1 MNDSPESDH
10 RNGLEI
16 AIIGMVGRFP
26 GAKNIDE
33 FWQNLQQ
40 GVESVSFFSEEEL
53 ESSGVASTL
62 LNDHHYVK
70 AGAILNDV
78 ELFDA
83 AFFGFNP
90 REAEV
95 MDPQQRLFL
104 ECAWEALESAGYD
117 SETYEG
123 LVGVY
128 AGAGMNTYLFN
139 LYANSAVRESVAG
152 FQAMISNEKDF
163 LSSRVSY
170 KLNLEGPSI
179 VVQTACSTSL
189 VAVHLACQSLL
200 SGECDMA
207 LAGGVSIQIP
217 QKAGHLSQEGW
228 IFSPDG
234 HCRAFDARAQ
244 GTVRGSGIGVVVLKR
259 LADALAA
266 GDSIHAVIKG
276 SAINNDGSLKVG
288 YTAPRIEGQA
298 RVIKVAQD
306 VAEIEPE
313 TISYVEAHGT
323 GTELGDPIE
332 IAALTR
338 AFRASTEKQGFCA
351 IGSVKTNIGHLDAAS
366 GVAGLIKTVLALK
379 HKLLPPSLHF
389 ETANPKIDFAS
400 SPFYVNTRLAEWKA
414 NGVPRRAGVSSFGIG
429 GTNAHIIVEE
439 APEVEQSGKSR
450 PWQLL
455 ALSAKTS
462 FALEV
467 ATDNMVQYLKQ
478 HPDLDLADVA
488 YTLHVG
494 RRAFSHRRILVCHEL
509 DDAVSN
515 LETRNPQRLLTGMQ
529 EQGDRPVVFMFPGQ
543 GTQYVNMGLELY
555 QSELIFREW
564 VDRCSEILLT
574 LATSDASPRRGTLS
588 GRQVIMDFKSL
599 HETVNAQLALFV
611 IEYALA
617 QLWMAW
623 GVHPQ
628 AMIGHSIGEYVAACL
643 AGVLSLEDAL
653 ALITTRGRLMQALPG
668 GAMLAVPL
676 PEEKINPILGPAL
689 SLAAINGPSL
699 CVVSGP
705 IEAID
710 ALQEQLREQGVAT
723 RRLHTSHAFHS
734 AMMQPIVASFTE
746 QVKKVNLKAPKIP
759 YVSNLTGTW
768 ISAAEAMD
776 ADYWARHLRQTV
788 RFGEGL
794 HELLKK
800 PEQIFLE
807 VGPGHTLSTLVRQNP
822 EEGAGQT
829 VLSSIRHPQERQS
842 DVAFLLSTL
851 GRLWLAGSQV
861 DWSEVY
867 AQERRHRLPLPTYP
881 FERQRYWVETQKQV
895 HDESRQVE
903 STKKPGIVD
912 WFYIPVW
919 KQTALLKPPKTDEQ
933 EHHPHCCLVFVDEC
947 GLGSELVKRLEQD
960 GQDVISV
967 KVGQEFH
974 RDGDGVYTIDP
985 RAPEDYNALLR
996 ELRAVN
1002 KTAKTIAHLWSV
1014 TENGRT
1020 QAGSKFFEESQALGF
1035 YSLLFLA
1042 QALGKQNMTGALQ
1055 IGVVTNNMQ
1064 KVADEVMACPEKAT
1078 IMGPCKVIPQ
1088 EYPGIACRSIDIIVP
1103 EAAASLETELIDQ
1116 LIAELTSKAPDLVV
1130 AYRKDQRW
1138 IQTFEPVQLDGALE
1152 GKERL
1157 RERGVY
1163 LISGG
1168 WGGMGLELAEYL
1180 ARTVRARLIL
1190 VGRSALPER
1199 NEWERWL
1206 VTHDDQNS
1214 TSYKIRR
1221 VQALEEAGAEVMVAS
1236 ADIANEEQMREV
1248 ITRAYDRFG
1257 EIHGVIHAAGVAG
1270 GGMIQLKTKEKAE
1283 EVLAPKLRGLLV
1295 LDTIFKD
1302 VKLDFIVL
1310 CSSLTSILG
1319 DFGQVDY
1326 CAANAFLDA
1335 FAHCQTSKN
1344 HPFILSINWDTW
1356 QEVGMAVKA
1365 VEAAARLELQKM
1377 PRASQYEE
1385 VAHPLLEKRVAEE
1398 AEQAVY
1404 AAALSVKKDWVLDE
1418 HRMMGQALL
1427 PGTAY
1432 LEMARAAFENYAG
1445 SGTLEIREAYF
1456 IAPLIVRE
1464 DEEKE
1469 VRTII
1474 TKDEAFLA
1482 LATSAGIASQLPQGG
1497 IAEREQLHKNAET
1510 SRNALQGGFNFAIV
1524 SRAEPGEDGKS
1535 NWQEHA
1541 RGKIVHLD
1549 MEPEKHYEIKQ
1560 LEEDC
1565 NQETLTIPEA
1575 EQGSTERFKD
1585 TGPLV
1590 FGPRWKHLLKR
1601 VTIGTNQALAVL
1613 ELPESFATDLESFK
1627 LHPALLDVATSFIV
1641 LDKEGV
1647 YLPFSYKGVKVN
1659 GPVPEKVYSYIRWDE
1674 NNSTLHLNI
1683 TIMDEQGTALVEVQ
1697 DYTLRRADDTLFS
1710 AETSPAVAVTREGR
1724 SQEPAVVSSFIPK
1737 NQNFCLEISSPGN
1750 LDSLKLRATA
1760 RRQPGPGEVEIE
1772 VFLTGLNFKDVLL
1785 ALTASPDLP
1794 AHSTQFGSE
1803 CVGKI
1808 TALGEGVEG
1817 LQIGDEVI
1825 AVTPGCFSAF
1835 VTTSATLVAPKPVH
1849 LSFEEAATIPIA
1861 FMTAHY
1867 ALHHM
1872 AKLGKGERVLIHAAT
1887 GGVGLAAVKLAQN
1900 IGAEIFA
1907 TAGNAEKRAFL
1918 RSLAIEHVMDSRSLD
1933 FSDEVMRRTDG
1944 KGVDVVLNSLAGEF
1958 QAKSLATLGLFGRFV
1973 EIGKRDILQNSKLD
1987 LRPFEKGLSFFAINL
2002 SPELPSFR
2010 SLLLEVT
2017 RYFKDGVLTPLPYHV
2032 FPVTEVARAFNYMA
2046 QAKHIGKVVV
2056 SMRDSELP
2064 IAAAETPA
2072 VHPAAAYSISRGA
2085 GDPGFHKMRVAAT
2098 NILQPQVESGIL
2110 SKDGVEAFSRLL
2122 CSSFPQVVVSTRD
2135 LRARIEEH
2143 KALRTTRVLEELE
2156 KPGVSMPKHPRP
2168 LLGNDYAAPRNED
2181 ERVLAN
2187 ILQEVLGV
2195 EQVGIH
2201 DNFFDLGGASLQSLQ
2216 VMAKANE
2223 AGIQLT
2229 PELLFEYQTIAEL
2242 VAMYDTLGL
2251 SQSKMQ

>member
-1 MNDSPESDH
+1 
-10 RNGLEI
+10 
-16 AIIGMVGRFP
+16 
-26 GAKNIDE
+26 
-33 FWQNLQQ
+33 
-40 GVESVSFFSEEEL
+40 
-53 ESSGVASTL
+53 
-62 LNDHHYVK
+62 
-70 AGAILNDV
+70 
-78 ELFDA
+78 
-83 AFFGFNP
+83 
-90 REAEV
+90 
-95 MDPQQRLFL
+95 
-104 ECAWEALESAGYD
+104 
-117 SETYEG
+117 
-123 LVGVY
+123 
-128 AGAGMNTYLFN
+128 
-139 LYANSAVRESVAG
+139 
-152 FQAMISNEKDF
+152 
-163 LSSRVSY
+163 
-170 KLNLEGPSI
+170 
-179 VVQTACSTSL
+179 
-189 VAVHLACQSLL
+189 
-200 SGECDMA
+200 
-207 LAGGVSIQIP
+207 
-217 QKAGHLSQEGW
+217 
-228 IFSPDG
+228 
-234 HCRAFDARAQ
+234 
-244 GTVRGSGIGVVVLKR
+244 
-259 LADALAA
+259 
-266 GDSIHAVIKG
+266 
-276 SAINNDGSLKVG
+276 
-288 YTAPRIEGQA
+288 
-298 RVIKVAQD
+298 
-306 VAEIEPE
+306 
-313 TISYVEAHGT
+313 
-323 GTELGDPIE
+323 
-332 IAALTR
+332 
-338 AFRASTEKQGFCA
+338 
-351 IGSVKTNIGHLDAAS
+351 
-366 GVAGLIKTVLALK
+366 
-379 HKLLPPSLHF
+379 
-389 ETANPKIDFAS
+389 
-400 SPFYVNTRLAEWKA
+400 YVNTRLAEWKA

-439 APEVEQSGKSR
+439 APEVEESGKSR

-462 FALEV
+462 SALEA
-467 ATDNMVQYLKQ
+467 ATENMVQYLKQ

-494 RRAFSHRRILVCHEL
+494 RRAFSHRRVLVCHDL
-509 DDAVSN
+509 DDAVSIV
-515 LETRNPQRLLTGMQ
+515 EMRNPQRLLTGTQ
-529 EQGDRPVVFMFPGQ
+529 EQVDRPVVFMFPGQ

-555 QSELIFREW
+555 QSEPIFREW
-564 VDRCSEILLT
+564 VDRCSKILQPLLGFDLRDLLYPSQERT
-574 LATSDASPRRGTLS
+574 EEPDAPAQRLQSLATSDASRRRGTLS
-588 GRQVIMDFKSL
+588 GGQVIMDFKSL
-599 HETVNAQLALFV
+599 HETLNAQLALFV
-611 IEYALA
+611 MEYALA

-623 GVHPQ
+623 GVRPQ

-653 ALITTRGRLMQALPG
+653 ALITTRGRLMQALPD

-676 PEEKINPILGPAL
+676 PEEKINPILGSAL
-689 SLAAINGPSL
+689 SLAAINGLSL

-705 IEAID
+705 IEAVD
-710 ALQEQLREQGVAT
+710 ALQEQLSEQGVAT

-734 AMMQPIVASFTE
+734 AMMQPILASFTE

-788 RFGEGL
+788 RFSEGL

-807 VGPGHTLSTLVRQNP
+807 VGPGHTLSTLVRQHH

-861 DWSEVY
+861 DWPEVY

-881 FERQRYWVETQKQV
+881 FERQRYWVEAQKQV
-895 HDESRQVE
+895 HDESSRQVE

-919 KQTALLKPPKTDEQ
+919 KQTALLKPAKTDEQ
-933 EHHPHCCLVFVDEC
+933 EHDQHCWLVFVDEC
-947 GLGSELVKRLEQD
+947 GLGSELLKRLEQD
-960 GQDVISV
+960 GQDVICV
-967 KVGQEFH
+967 KVGEEFR

-985 RAPEDYNALLR
+985 RAPEDYDALLR
-996 ELRAVN
+996 ELRALN

-1014 TENGRT
+1014 TEDGRT

-1042 QALGKQNMTGALQ
+1042 QALGRQNMTDALQ

-1103 EAAASLETELIDQ
+1103 EAAASQETELIDQ
-1116 LIAELTSKAPDLVV
+1116 LIAELTAKAPDLVV
-1130 AYRKDQRW
+1130 AYRKGQRW
-1138 IQTFEPVQLDGALE
+1138 IQNFEPVQLDGSVE
-1152 GKERL
+1152 GKGRL

-1168 WGGMGLELAEYL
+1168 LGGMGLELAEYL
-1180 ARTVRARLIL
+1180 AGTVRARLIL

-1206 VTHDDQNS
+1206 ATHGDQDN
-1214 TSYKIRR
+1214 TSHKIRR

-1236 ADIANEEQMREV
+1236 ADITNEEQMRKV

-1270 GGMIQLKTKEKAE
+1270 GGMIQLKTREKAE

-1326 CAANAFLDA
+1326 CAANAFLDG
-1335 FAHCQTSKN
+1335 FAHWQTSKN

-1356 QEVGMAVKA
+1356 QEVGMAVEA

-1377 PRASQYEE
+1377 PHATQYEE

-1445 SGTLEIREAYF
+1445 SGTFEIGEAYF
-1456 IAPLIVRE
+1456 IAPLIVSE

-1469 VRTII
+1469 VRTIL

-1482 LATSAGIASQLPQGG
+1482 LATSEGI
-1497 IAEREQLHKNAET
+1497 AET

-1524 SRAEPGEDGKS
+1524 SRSGPGEDGKS

-1549 MEPEKHYEIKQ
+1549 MEPAKHYEIRQ

-1565 NQETLTIPEA
+1565 NQETLAIPEA
-1575 EQGSTERFKD
+1575 EQGRIERFKD

-1627 LHPALLDVATSFIV
+1627 LHPALLDVATSFVV

-1659 GPVPEKVYSYIRWDE
+1659 GPLPEKVYSYIRWDE

-1710 AETSPAVAVTREGR
+1710 AQTSPAVAVTREAR
-1724 SQEPAVVSSFIPK
+1724 SQEPAEVSSFVPK

-1760 RRQPGPGEVEIE
+1760 LRQPGPGEVEIE
-1772 VFLTGLNFKDVLL
+1772 VYLTGLNFKDVLL

-1794 AHSTQFGSE
+1794 AHLTQFGSE

-1808 TALGEGVEG
+1808 TAVGEGVEDF
-1817 LQIGDEVI
+1817 QIGDEVI

-1835 VTTSATLVAPKPVH
+1835 VTTSATLVAPKPAH
-1849 LSFEEAATIPIA
+1849 LSSEEAATIPIA

-1867 ALHHM
+1867 ALHHL

-1907 TAGNAEKRAFL
+1907 TAGNPEKRAFL

-1933 FSDEVMRRTDG
+1933 FADEVMRRTDG

-2017 RYFKDGVLTPLPYHV
+2017 RYFKDGVLTPLPYRV
-2032 FPVTEVARAFNYMA
+2032 FPIMEVVRAFNYMA

-2056 SMRDSELP
+2056 SMQDPEVLV
-2064 IAAAETPA
+2064 AAATGVPVAE
-2072 VHPAAAYSISRGA
+2072 HEDAAYSIIST
-2085 GDPGFHKMRVAAT
+2085 PGGPGLQKKSVTAT
-2098 NILQPQVESGIL
+2098 NILQPHLKRGIL
-2110 SKDGVEAFSRLL
+2110 SKEGVEAFSRLL
-2122 CSSFPQVVVSTRD
+2122 SSSFPQVVVSTQD
-2135 LRARIEEH
+2135 LHARIEEH
-2143 KALRTTRVLEELE
+2143 KALRAIRVLEELE
-2156 KPGVSMPKHPRP
+2156 KPHVSTPKHPRP
-2168 LLGNDYAAPRNED
+2168 LLGNAYVAPRNED
-2181 ERVLAN
+2181 EQVLAN

-2216 VMAKANE
+2216 VMAKAND

-2251 SQSKMQ
+2251 SQPKMQ

>member
-33 FWQNLQQ
+33 FWQNLQH

-53 ESSGVASTL
+53 KSSGVASTL

-123 LVGVY
+123 LIGVY

-152 FQAMISNEKDF
+152 FQAMISNDKDF
-163 LSSRVSY
+163 LSTRVSY

-217 QKAGHLSQEGW
+217 QKAGHLYQEGW

-244 GTVRGSGIGVVVLKR
+244 GTVRGSGIGVVCLKR

-306 VAEIEPE
+306 VAEIEAGA
-313 TISYVEAHGT
+313 ISYVEAHGT
-323 GTELGDPIE
+323 GKGRGDPIE
-332 IAALTR
+332 IAAFTR
-338 AFRASTEKQGFCA
+338 VFRASTEKQGFCA

-379 HKLLPPSLHF
+379 HKLLPPSLHY

-429 GTNAHIIVEE
+429 GTNAHVIVEE
-439 APEVEQSGKSR
+439 APEVEDSGKSR
-450 PWQLL
+450 RWQLL

-462 FALEV
+462 SALEA
-467 ATDNMVQYLKQ
+467 ATENMVQYLKQ

-488 YTLHVG
+488 YTLHIG
-494 RRAFSHRRILVCHEL
+494 RRAFSHRRVVVCHDL
-509 DDAVSN
+509 DDAVST

-529 EQGDRPVVFMFPGQ
+529 EQSDRPVVFMFPGQ
-543 GTQYVNMGLELY
+543 GTQYANMGLELY
-555 QSELIFREW
+555 QSEPIFREW
-564 VDRCSEILLT
+564 VDRCSEILLS
-574 LATSDASPRRGTLS
+574 LATSDASRRRGTLS
-588 GRQVIMDFKSL
+588 GGQVIMDFKSL
-599 HETVNAQLALFV
+599 HETLNAQLALFV
-611 IEYALA
+611 MEYALA

-623 GVHPQ
+623 GVRPQ

-676 PEEKINPILGPAL
+676 AEEKINPILGPAL

-705 IEAID
+705 IEAVD
-710 ALQEQLREQGVAT
+710 ALQEQLSKQGVAT
-723 RRLHTSHAFHS
+723 RLLHTSHAFHS
-734 AMMQPIVASFTE
+734 AMVQPIVASFTE

-788 RFGEGL
+788 RFSEGL

-807 VGPGHTLSTLVRQNP
+807 VGPGHTLSTLVRQHH

-829 VLSSIRHPQERQS
+829 VLSSIRHPQESHS

-861 DWSEVY
+861 DWPEVY

-881 FERQRYWVETQKQV
+881 FERQRYWVEAQKPV
-895 HDESRQVE
+895 HDESSRQLK
-903 STKKPGIVD
+903 STKKPDVVD

-933 EHHPHCCLVFVDEC
+933 EHDQHCWLVFVDEC
-947 GLGSELVKRLEQD
+947 GLGSEIVKRLEQD
-960 GQDVISV
+960 GQDVICV
-967 KVGQEFH
+967 KVGEEFR

-985 RAPEDYNALLR
+985 RAPEDYDALLR
-996 ELRAVN
+996 ELRALN

-1014 TENGRT
+1014 TEDGRT

-1042 QALGKQNMTGALQ
+1042 QALGRQNMTGALQ

-1064 KVADEVMACPEKAT
+1064 KVADEAMACPEKAT

-1088 EYPGIACRSIDIIVP
+1088 EYSGIACRSIDIIVP

-1130 AYRKDQRW
+1130 AYRKGQRW
-1138 IQTFEPVQLDGALE
+1138 IQNFEPVQLDGALE

-1168 WGGMGLELAEYL
+1168 LGGMSLELAEYL

-1206 VTHDDQNS
+1206 AAHDDQDS
-1214 TSYKIRR
+1214 TSHKIRR
-1221 VQALEEAGAEVMVAS
+1221 VQALEEAGAEVMVES
-1236 ADIANEEQMREV
+1236 ADIANEEQMRDV

-1270 GGMIQLKTKEKAE
+1270 GGMIQLKTREKAE

-1295 LDTIFKD
+1295 LDTIFQD

-1326 CAANAFLDA
+1326 CAANAFLDG
-1335 FAHCQTSKN
+1335 FAHWQTSKN

-1356 QEVGMAVKA
+1356 QEVGMAVKAVEA

-1418 HRMMGQALL
+1418 HRMMG
-1427 PGTAY
+1427 
-1432 LEMARAAFENYAG
+1432 
-1445 SGTLEIREAYF
+1445 
-1456 IAPLIVRE
+1456 
-1464 DEEKE
+1464 
-1469 VRTII
+1469 
-1474 TKDEAFLA
+1474 
-1482 LATSAGIASQLPQGG
+1482 
-1497 IAEREQLHKNAET
+1497 
-1510 SRNALQGGFNFAIV
+1510 
-1524 SRAEPGEDGKS
+1524 
-1535 NWQEHA
+1535 
-1541 RGKIVHLD
+1541 
-1549 MEPEKHYEIKQ
+1549 
-1560 LEEDC
+1560 
-1565 NQETLTIPEA
+1565 
-1575 EQGSTERFKD
+1575 
-1585 TGPLV
+1585 
-1590 FGPRWKHLLKR
+1590 
-1601 VTIGTNQALAVL
+1601 
-1613 ELPESFATDLESFK
+1613 
-1627 LHPALLDVATSFIV
+1627 
-1641 LDKEGV
+1641 
-1647 YLPFSYKGVKVN
+1647 
-1659 GPVPEKVYSYIRWDE
+1659 
-1674 NNSTLHLNI
+1674 
-1683 TIMDEQGTALVEVQ
+1683 
-1697 DYTLRRADDTLFS
+1697 
-1710 AETSPAVAVTREGR
+1710 
-1724 SQEPAVVSSFIPK
+1724 
-1737 NQNFCLEISSPGN
+1737 
-1750 LDSLKLRATA
+1750 
-1760 RRQPGPGEVEIE
+1760 
-1772 VFLTGLNFKDVLL
+1772 
-1785 ALTASPDLP
+1785 
-1794 AHSTQFGSE
+1794 
-1803 CVGKI
+1803 
-1808 TALGEGVEG
+1808 
-1817 LQIGDEVI
+1817 
-1825 AVTPGCFSAF
+1825 
-1835 VTTSATLVAPKPVH
+1835 
-1849 LSFEEAATIPIA
+1849 
-1861 FMTAHY
+1861 
-1867 ALHHM
+1867 
-1872 AKLGKGERVLIHAAT
+1872 
-1887 GGVGLAAVKLAQN
+1887 
-1900 IGAEIFA
+1900 
-1907 TAGNAEKRAFL
+1907 
-1918 RSLAIEHVMDSRSLD
+1918 
-1933 FSDEVMRRTDG
+1933 
-1944 KGVDVVLNSLAGEF
+1944 
-1958 QAKSLATLGLFGRFV
+1958 
-1973 EIGKRDILQNSKLD
+1973 
-1987 LRPFEKGLSFFAINL
+1987 
-2002 SPELPSFR
+2002 
-2010 SLLLEVT
+2010 
-2017 RYFKDGVLTPLPYHV
+2017 
-2032 FPVTEVARAFNYMA
+2032 
-2046 QAKHIGKVVV
+2046 
-2056 SMRDSELP
+2056 
-2064 IAAAETPA
+2064 
-2072 VHPAAAYSISRGA
+2072 
-2085 GDPGFHKMRVAAT
+2085 
-2098 NILQPQVESGIL
+2098 
-2110 SKDGVEAFSRLL
+2110 
-2122 CSSFPQVVVSTRD
+2122 
-2135 LRARIEEH
+2135 
-2143 KALRTTRVLEELE
+2143 
-2156 KPGVSMPKHPRP
+2156 
-2168 LLGNDYAAPRNED
+2168 
-2181 ERVLAN
+2181 
-2187 ILQEVLGV
+2187 
-2195 EQVGIH
+2195 
-2201 DNFFDLGGASLQSLQ
+2201 
-2216 VMAKANE
+2216 
-2223 AGIQLT
+2223 
-2229 PELLFEYQTIAEL
+2229 
-2242 VAMYDTLGL
+2242 
-2251 SQSKMQ
+2251 

>member
-152 FQAMISNEKDF
+152 FQAMISNDKDF

-379 HKLLPPSLHF
+379 HQLLPSSLHF

-414 NGVPRRAGVSSFGIG
+414 NGVSRRAGVSSFGIG

-509 DDAVSN
+509 DDAVST

-543 GTQYVNMGLELY
+543 GTRYVNMGLELY

-676 PEEKINPILGPAL
+676 PEEKINPMLGPAL

-807 VGPGHTLSTLVRQNP
+807 VGPGHTLSTLVRQHP

-861 DWSEVY
+861 DWPEVY

-881 FERQRYWVETQKQV
+881 FERQRFWVEAQKQV
-895 HDESRQVE
+895 HDESSRQVE
-903 STKKPGIVD
+903 STQKPDVVD

-919 KQTALLKPPKTDEQ
+919 KQMALLKPPKMDEQ
-933 EHHPHCCLVFVDEC
+933 EHDQHCWLVFVDEC
-947 GLGSELVKRLEQD
+947 GLGNEIVKRLEQD
-960 GQDVISV
+960 GQDVICV
-967 KVGQEFH
+967 KVGEEFR
-974 RDGDGVYTIDP
+974 RDGNGVYTIDP
-985 RAPEDYNALLR
+985 RAPEDYDALLR
-996 ELRAVN
+996 ELRALN

-1152 GKERL
+1152 GKGRL

-1335 FAHCQTSKN
+1335 FAHWQTSKN

-1377 PRASQYEE
+1377 PRATQYEE

-1398 AEQAVY
+1398 AEQDVF
-1404 AAALSVKKDWVLDE
+1404 AAALRVS
-1418 HRMMGQALL
+1418 
-1427 PGTAY
+1427 
-1432 LEMARAAFENYAG
+1432 
-1445 SGTLEIREAYF
+1445 
-1456 IAPLIVRE
+1456 E

-1469 VRTII
+1469 VRTIL
-1474 TKDEAFLA
+1474 TKDEA
-1482 LATSAGIASQLPQGG
+1482 
-1497 IAEREQLHKNAET
+1497 
-1510 SRNALQGGFNFAIV
+1510 GFNFAIV
-1524 SRAEPGEDGKS
+1524 SRSEPSEDGKS

-1549 MEPEKHYEIKQ
+1549 MEPAKHYEIRQ

-1565 NQETLTIPEA
+1565 NQKTLAIPGA
-1575 EQGSTERFKD
+1575 EQGSIERFKD

-1601 VTIGTNQALAVL
+1601 VAIGANQALAVL

-1627 LHPALLDVATSFIV
+1627 LHPALLDVATSFVV

-1659 GPVPEKVYSYIRWDE
+1659 GPLPEKVYSYIRWDE

-1697 DYTLRRADDTLFS
+1697 DYTLRKADDTLFS

-1724 SQEPAVVSSFIPK
+1724 SQEPAEVSSFIPK

-2017 RYFKDGVLTPLPYHV
+2017 RYFKNGVLTPLPYHV

-2056 SMRDSELP
+2056 SMRDPELP

-2085 GDPGFHKMRVAAT
+2085 GDPGFHKMPVAAT

-2201 DNFFDLGGASLQSLQ
+2201 DNFFDLGGASLQR
-2216 VMAKANE
+2216 
-2223 AGIQLT
+2223 
-2229 PELLFEYQTIAEL
+2229 
-2242 VAMYDTLGL
+2242 
-2251 SQSKMQ
+2251 